1 MRVVKYIL
9 RILIFIILT
18 ILTQVGGVIY
28 LLSLLT
34 HTFIDRKTDRKI
46 FRIGLKFGSF
56 LLLYLLAAFF
66 IVPVLARP
74 FGRVALP
81 ITKSGH
87 LQPLNVLTCLLNRH
101 YVRPELKEATI
112 AVAKQMNAQYPGTVI
127 NYLDASFPFINKFP
141 LIPHLSHNDGKK
153 LDLAF
158 LYIDRQSG
166 SPSDEAPSI
175 IGYGVN
181 EEPTANEVNMPGQC
195 TLNGNWQY
203 SFMSK
208 IIPQGK
214 KADFVFDATRTKS
227 LVSLFVSENEVG
239 KIFIE
244 PHLKTRLKLNSDKI
258 RFHGCQAVR
267 HDDHIHV
274 QLR

>member
-1 MRVVKYIL
+1 MRAVKYIL
-9 RILIFIILT
+9 RTLVFIMLT

-34 HTFIDRKTDRKI
+34 HTFIDKKAGRNI
-46 FRIGLKFGSF
+46 SRIGLKIGSF
-56 LLLYLLAAFF
+56 LLLYLLSTFL
-66 IVPVLARP
+66 IVPALARP

-81 ITKSGH
+81 ITESGH
-87 LQPLNVLTCLLNRH
+87 VQPLNFLTCLLNRH
-101 YVRPELKEATI
+101 YVRPKLKAATL
-112 AVAKQMNAQYPGTVI
+112 AAAKQLNDQYPGTVI
-127 NYLDASFPFINKFP
+127 NYLDANFPFINKFP
-141 LIPHLSHNDGKK
+141 LVPHLSHNDGKK

-158 LYIDRQSG
+158 LYIDQKSG

-181 EEPTANEVNMPGQC
+181 EEPTANEVNMANQC
-195 TLNGNWQY
+195 TLKGNWQY
-203 SFMSK
+203 GFMSK

-214 KADFVFDATRTKS
+214 KADFVFDAARTKA
-227 LVSLFVSENEVG
+227 LVNLFVSENEIG

-244 PHLKTRLKLNSDKI
+244 PHLKTRLKLTSDKV

>member
-1 MRVVKYIL
+1 MRAVKYIL
-9 RILIFIILT
+9 RSLVFIMLT

-34 HTFIDRKTDRKI
+34 HKFIDRKAGRNI
-46 FRIGLKFGSF
+46 SRLGLKFVSF
-56 LLLYLLAAFF
+56 LLLYLLATFL
-66 IVPVLARP
+66 IVPALARL

-81 ITKSGH
+81 VTESGH
-87 LQPLNVLTCLLNRH
+87 LQPLNFITCLLNRH
-101 YVRPELKEATI
+101 YVRPELKEATL
-112 AVAKQMNAQYPGTVI
+112 AAAKQVNAQYPGTVI
-127 NYLDASFPFINKFP
+127 NYLDANFPFINNFP
-141 LIPHLSHNDGKK
+141 LIPHLSHHDGKK

-158 LYIDRQSG
+158 LYIDQKSG
-166 SPSDEAPSI
+166 LPSDEAPSI

-181 EEPTANEVNMPGQC
+181 EEPAANEVDMASQC
-195 TLNGNWQY
+195 TLKGNWQY

-214 KADFVFDATRTKS
+214 KADFVFDATRTKA
-227 LVSLFVSENEVG
+227 LVNLFVLETEIG

-244 PHLKTRLKLNSDKI
+244 PHLKTRLKLTSNKI